1 MKSPKPNQNKPHHTH
16 KACGLAIQKLLN
28 KPNKGSIKHC
38 CPSDEE
44 KRQQQKSNQPC
55 DQPDE
60 QHPING
66 SGIIRPAH
74 TTKGMKQSHKPTKQ
88 NHWHTI
94 EFSHNTRTPKH
105 TPITGACSKR
115 LDRPYT
121 HPHNKQNRLPCESN
135 ERIYQRLFSYR
146 HLTRLTIRRGVVGH
160 ADSHKATH
168 TQPTT
173 QTSR

>member
-1 MKSPKPNQNKPHHTH
+1 MH
-16 KACGLAIQKLLN
+16 GLAIQKLLN
-28 KPNKGSIKHC
+28 KPKKVHQHC

-44 KRQQQKSNQPC
+44 KRQQQKSNQSC

-74 TTKGMKQSHKPTKQ
+74 TTKRCKHSHTNQPNKIIGTLSSSHTTHAHPNTPHYPGPAQSGLSDPT
-88 NHWHTI
+88 HT
-94 EFSHNTRTPKH
+94 H
-105 TPITGACSKR
+105 TT
-115 LDRPYT
+115 
-121 HPHNKQNRLPCESN
+121 NKIAVKCGSS
-135 ERIYQRLFSYR
+135 ERIYQRSFSYR
-146 HLTRLTIRRGVVGH
+146 HLTRTTARRGVVGH

-173 QTSR
+173 QICRLTQLSTPFLWQG